1 MSGGNLLNKGC
12 GAVQEKTLD
21 LHTVK
26 ELVIAG
32 WTGRDVDSLE
42 AHIRELETIGVR
54 RPKSTPIFYRASASL
69 LTSANSIQV
78 VGEHSSGEVEVV
90 VFALDDCAWVGVGS
104 DHTDRK
110 LETISVSL
118 SKQICAKPVGPFLW
132 RLDDVIAHWDRLLLR
147 STITIA
153 GQSRVYQEGPV
164 ATMRSPAEL
173 IRLYSGKSVLAPG
186 TAMFCGTLAIR
197 GTVEASA
204 LFAMELEDP
213 VLGRKLTHHYSVS
226 TLPNEG

>member
-1 MSGGNLLNKGC
+1 
-12 GAVQEKTLD
+12 VPEKMVD

-32 WTGRDVDSLE
+32 WTGRDVDALE
-42 AHIRELETIGVR
+42 AHIRELVAIGVR
-54 RPKSTPIFYRASASL
+54 RPNRTPIFYRASAAL
-69 LTSANSIQV
+69 LTTADLIEV

-90 VFALDDCAWVGVGS
+90 VFALDDGAWVGVGS

-118 SKQICAKPVGPFLW
+118 SKQVCAKPVGPFLW

-147 STITIA
+147 STVTIA

-186 TAMFCGTLAIR
+186 TAMFCGTLAIS
-197 GTVEASA
+197 GTVAASA
-204 LFAMELEDP
+204 AFAMELEDP
-213 VLGRKLTHHYSVS
+213 VLGRKLSHQYSIR
-226 TLPNEG
+226 TLPDDG